1 MIFTMPSGKERAMK
15 FSAEGYRR
23 MSRRL
28 HRKAQTREAA
38 RRQETLKMAR
48 AFLAL
53 AKLAQA
59 MQAPKLSGRRIGGA
73 KPRRSSASPPK
84 ARRALGI

>member
-1 MIFTMPSGKERAMK
+1 MIFTMPSGEERAMK

-28 HRKAQTREAA
+28 HGKAQVRTAA
-38 RRQETLKMAR
+38 RRQETFKLAR

-59 MQAPKLSGRRIGGA
+59 MQAPKLSGRRIAGA
-73 KPRRSSASPPK
+73 NGHHPSAEPPK
-84 ARRALGI
+84 ARGAVKD